1 MKKLILAVLI
11 GLILLTVKTPK
22 ENNKSVNVMSNDSV
36 QVDTIKVDT
45 TKIDTIKIDSQKVT
59 KVEKVVSVEKGHW
72 TATYYGNTY
81 KTARRTANGERFNI
95 NAMTCAAPPK
105 YKFGTM
111 LRVTNLANKKSVVVR
126 VTDRGHLG
134 HYTIDLTYG
143 AFGKIAKHRDGRV
156 KIKVEVLKK

>member
-1 MKKLILAVLI
+1 MKKLILAVLL

-22 ENNKSVNVMSNDSV
+22 ENIKSVNVMSNDSV

-45 TKIDTIKIDSQKVT
+45 IKIDSQKVT
-59 KVEKVVSVEKGHW
+59 KVKKVVSVEKGHW

-81 KTARRTANGERFNI
+81 KTARRTANGERFNM
-95 NAMTCAAPPK
+95 NAMTCAAPSK

-134 HYTIDLTYG
+134 NHTIDLTYG